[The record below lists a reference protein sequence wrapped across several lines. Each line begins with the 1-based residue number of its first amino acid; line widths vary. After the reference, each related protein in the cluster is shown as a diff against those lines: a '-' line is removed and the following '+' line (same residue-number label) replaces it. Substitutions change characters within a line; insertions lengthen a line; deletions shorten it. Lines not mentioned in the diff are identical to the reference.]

1 MKSYLFEHYKKK
13 YGSGGKLPVRKT
25 GMWYQDGDVVVP
37 SNEITMKGPDGEK
50 DYFDSPILGIGLLS
64 GDTQVM
70 EPGKDYLFPKD
81 NAVLEK
87 KMQQGAQVMP
97 REMSPQQQARFN
109 AYMRTQT
116 PRNIQIPES
125 LSLSSGATNFA
136 RRLNQMGEEEMMSM
150 PGDIS
155 DQVTNAFNRGVNYSI
170 DSEMPRG
177 LGQLSTE
184 GTYNPFGKNTLQ
196 DMYSG
201 LSYSKSFP
209 KGSIRLSPE
218 SQEVQL
224 RGKSGNVKYKR
235 ELSDEERISQLAFDI
250 NFLPDAM
257 TLYGEGRI
265 SELGLNTDPRTF
277 NNANYNQAGFNP
289 QYNVKAG
296 IRGEAGPF
304 SYDFSGNYNPDTGYG
319 YDGEAELSLLKDRLN
334 VKGNVSGSEKEGLE
348 SLSAEARAKLIGGLT
363 VKGGYRQN
371 ANRPGSYNIGLS
383 YNKAFEKGGEVEDED
398 DEEMVEGIAD
408 ILRRVKDKKNRK
420 QIAKK
425 MVEDFEEEDVDY
437 NLEEFMQAAKL
448 MQMGGMSI
456 PGVNGTVV
464 ASAPEEDTLKKA
476 YMKKGGQHGGL
487 DRWFAEKWVDVK
499 TGKDCGRS
507 GTDKDGRPYPACR
520 PSKRINSKTP
530 KTSSEMSSSEKAKFK
545 STKTSSQRIP
555 YNHKRK

>member
-37 SNEITMKGPDGEK
+37 SNEITMKGPDGEE

-116 PRNIQIPES
+116 PRNIQTPEW

-155 DQVTNAFNRGVNYSI
+155 DKVTNAFNRGVNYSI
-170 DSEMPRG
+170 DAEMPRG

-265 SELGLNTDPRTF
+265 SELGLDTDPRTF

-304 SYDFSGNYNPDTGYG
+304 SYDFSGNYNPDTGYR
-319 YDGEAELSLLKDRLN
+319 YDGEAELSLLKNRLN

-398 DEEMVEGIAD
+398 EEEDDEEMVEGIAD
-408 ILRRVKDKKNRK
+408 ILRKVKDKKNRK

-437 NLEEFMQAAKL
+437 NLEEFMQATKL

-464 ASAPEEDTLKKA
+464 ASAPITLQSQYKK
-476 YMKKGGQHGGL
+476 KKN
-487 DRWFAEKWVDVK
+487 K
-499 TGKDCGRS
+499 
-507 GTDKDGRPYPACR
+507 
-520 PSKRINSKTP
+520 
-530 KTSSEMSSSEKAKFK
+530 
-545 STKTSSQRIP
+545 
-555 YNHKRK
+555 